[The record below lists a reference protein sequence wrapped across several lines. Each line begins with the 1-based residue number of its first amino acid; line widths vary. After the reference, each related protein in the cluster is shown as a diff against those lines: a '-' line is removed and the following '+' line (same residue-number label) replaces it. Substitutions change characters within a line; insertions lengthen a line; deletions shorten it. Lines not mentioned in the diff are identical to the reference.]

1 MEPVF
6 REAVEQLSANRP
18 IVIASVV
25 RTSGSTPQKPG
36 AKLLVREDGSAVGTL
51 GGGCVEG
58 DIWFAAKTLMRE
70 GGPAQVRDY
79 YLNEDLAAQDGLVC
93 GGTMYFLIDPVYP
106 GDEQYLPMTR
116 NIVSAYEGGQ
126 PVAMA
131 SLTAAPR
138 GSDLTVGAKLLI
150 HENGRSTG
158 SLGDSDLD
166 DEARKRARKLL
177 AMGKAEYVA
186 MPSGAEFF
194 LEAYTTPPRL
204 VIAGGG
210 HVGRSL
216 ATVAKFAG
224 FKVAVIDDRPEFSS
238 RERFPDVDE
247 VVTQDFVMALQS
259 MPINP
264 NTFIVIA
271 TRGHRYD
278 DVALEAAARTRAS
291 YVALL
296 GSRRKTILIY
306 ESLAE
311 KGVPM
316 ERIREIRGPS
326 GLDIGARTPEEIAVS
341 LVAEMLMFRLG
352 GSGAPLKLDGKLM
365 QKIEAKAKVPAS
377 AG

>member
-6 REAVEQLSANRP
+6 REAASQLATNRP
-18 IVIASVV
+18 IVVASVV

-79 YLNEDLAAQDGLVC
+79 FLNEDLAAQDGLVC
-93 GGTMYFLIDPVYP
+93 GGTMYFLIDPIYS

-116 NIVSAYEGGQ
+116 DIVSAYEGGQ

-131 SLTAAPR
+131 SLTAAPP
-138 GSDLTVGAKLLI
+138 GSDLSIGSKLLI
-150 HENGRSTG
+150 RENGETVG
-158 SLGDSDLD
+158 GLGDPDLD
-166 DEARKRARKLL
+166 RDAAQRARKLM
-177 AMGKAEYVA
+177 AMGKYEYVSL
-186 MPSGAEFF
+186 PTGAEFF

-204 VIAGGG
+204 IIAGGG

-224 FKVAVIDDRPEFSS
+224 FKVTVVDDRPEFSS
-238 RERFPDVDE
+238 RARFPDVDD
-247 VVTQDFVMALQS
+247 VHTMDFVTALRTL
-259 MPINP
+259 PVNP

-271 TRGHRYD
+271 TRGHRHD

-306 ESLAE
+306 ESLAS

-316 ERIREIRGPS
+316 ERIREIRAPS

-341 LVAEMLMFRLG
+341 LVAEMLMVRLG
-352 GSGAPLKLDGKLM
+352 GSGAPLKLDEKLL
-365 QKIEAKAKVPAS
+365 QKIEAKVGVPAS